1 MQTLRKIQARKFLLG
16 ATALFCA
23 LVGHAQATLILTAGN
38 NPGDTDNVVF
48 NPCDNVNMG
57 PALTVQGCLNTDHAQ
72 NVNFTGTENLV
83 ANGGQARI
91 EAETGTFDAFTINF
105 ADPSLGFTT
114 LIFNPDATVDGTANF
129 QAVDQFGNVFN
140 FNNIAL
146 DGEGQNFFTLSSLD
160 GQVAVSF
167 SLISTTT
174 QLNDLAQVR
183 LGPATIDGGGQ
194 VPEPTTLLLLGA
206 GLFAAG
212 FARRRVKRD

>member
-1 MQTLRKIQARKFLLG
+1 MGINGFTK
-16 ATALFCA
+16 ALVVGGFSA
-23 LVGHAQATLILTAGN
+23 LVGHAQATLILTPGN
-38 NPGDTDNVVF
+38 IPGDTDNVVF
-48 NPCDNVNMG
+48 NPCDNVNGG
-57 PALTVQGCLNTDHAQ
+57 PALTVQGCLNTNHAQ

-83 ANGGQARI
+83 ASGGQASI
-91 EAETGTFDAFTINF
+91 EAETGTFDAFRINF
-105 ADPSLGFTT
+105 ADPSLGFTR

-146 DGEGQNFFTLSSLD
+146 DGEGQNFFTLSSVD

-183 LGPATIDGGGQ
+183 LAAANI
-194 VPEPTTLLLLGA
+194 VPEPGSLALLGIGLLGLA
-206 GLFAAG
+206 GMT
-212 FARRRVKRD
+212 RRRHAGR

>member
-1 MQTLRKIQARKFLLG
+1 MQTLQKIQARKFLLG
-16 ATALFCA
+16 AAALFCG

-38 NPGDTDNVVF
+38 IGTGETDNVVF
-48 NPCDNVNMG
+48 NPCNNANGG
-57 PALTVQGCLNTDHAQ
+57 PALTVQGCLNTDHDQ

-83 ANGGQARI
+83 ASGGQASI

-105 ADPSLGFTT
+105 ADPSLGFTR

-140 FNNIAL
+140 FNNVAL
-146 DGEGQNFFTLSSLD
+146 DGEGQNFFTLSSAD

-167 SLISTTT
+167 SLVSTTT

-183 LGPATIDGGGQ
+183 LAAASI
-194 VPEPTTLLLLGA
+194 VPEPGSLVLLGIGLLGLA
-206 GLFAAG
+206 GLT
-212 FARRRVKRD
+212 RRRNASR